1 MIVFYGL
8 PSILAKD
15 KEQALADNYKRINRV
30 ESDGLPAIW
39 TI

>member
-1 MIVFYGL
+1 MIAIYGL
-8 PSILAKD
+8 PSILAQD

-30 ESDGLPAIW
+30 AGDGLPAIW